1 MHVMSDDLLP
11 NISLLPSAPSLVAS
25 FVIDNDR
32 HPDLS
37 DHTTSYRHPPF
48 LWLPAD
54 TLQLSS
60 WSPSC
65 QPTHLRTP
73 ETTRRNRHLDRRT
86 AMPTD
91 LPYAADAQESLA
103 YDELE
108 VRLVST
114 THLLRLAAV
123 ISRLSSRMGWSKD
136 VLSE

>member
-1 MHVMSDDLLP
+1 MHVMLHDLLP
-11 NISLLPSAPSLVAS
+11 NISLGSVVRRLV
-25 FVIDNDR
+25 R
-32 HPDLS
+32 HRQRPTSDLS
-37 DHTTSYRHPPF
+37 DHTISYHHPPF

-60 WSPSC
+60 WSRSC

-108 VRLVST
+108 VRLVSNS
-114 THLLRLAAV
+114 R
-123 ISRLSSRMGWSKD
+123 RLSPSAYTN
-136 VLSE
+136 